1 MSDLRASIAQL
12 ENRPVPQLLT
22 WDDEPEVPDDDDD
35 PTAGLVLADLADVDG
50 IALNAEDFPADLPAL
65 LPPDYVDD
73 DDTDDAPPI
82 PPPPPEPPPVLKK
95 ITNIKQ
101 PSSTPKSSANL
112 QRRIHAVINLHQRTG
127 HLSKAKMKYFVL
139 AHINDININI
149 DDIDRS
155 RNAESASLNIFIA
168 DLAAAKLI
176 YGAPSSSQAS
186 HSTSITIIR
195 LSEIT
200 SVEGFTDLT

>member
-1 MSDLRASIAQL
+1 M
-12 ENRPVPQLLT
+12 T
-22 WDDEPEVPDDDDD
+22 
-35 PTAGLVLADLADVDG
+35 
-50 IALNAEDFPADLPAL
+50 
-65 LPPDYVDD
+65 
-73 DDTDDAPPI
+73 
-82 PPPPPEPPPVLKK
+82 
-95 ITNIKQ
+95 
-101 PSSTPKSSANL
+101 STC
-112 QRRIHAVINLHQRTG
+112 
-127 HLSKAKMKYFVL
+127 
-139 AHINDININI
+139 
-149 DDIDRS
+149 S